1 MALTRSLGIE
11 QNLFYLASHYAGN
24 TLDYKCVVVL
34 AQVPDAND
42 DTVLIAGAL
51 RTEIR

>member
-34 AQVPDAND
+34 RRC
-42 DTVLIAGAL
+42 
-51 RTEIR
+51 RTPMMILYL